1 MSLEYAERLD
11 HYLEQCNQ
19 SEINRL
25 ARRKCSYTVWNDQS
39 LAQKATLFLR
49 NLTDL
54 KEIPSVIILN
64 PSADGGMP
72 HTRASSIIC
81 LPAYYPETKLE
92 ETLKHELVHINQ
104 KQNPSAWID
113 RAEREGWVYIPQSRI
128 PEIWRERCRL
138 NPDTISARFFAWKGR
153 YIPLPLF
160 IREDKPELREIQ
172 VRWYDLIEE
181 TVNSHTPTSF
191 TQKYGTLGAS
201 SIEHP
206 YELWAYH
213 P

>member
-1 MSLEYAERLD
+1 MSLEYAERFD

-25 ARRKCSYTVWNDQS
+25 ARRKCSYTTWNDQS

-49 NLTDL
+49 SLPEL
-54 KEIPSVIILN
+54 KEVPSVIILN

-104 KQNPSAWID
+104 KQNPTA
-113 RAEREGWVYIPQSRI
+113 
-128 PEIWRERCRL
+128 
-138 NPDTISARFFAWKGR
+138 
-153 YIPLPLF
+153 
-160 IREDKPELREIQ
+160 
-172 VRWYDLIEE
+172 
-181 TVNSHTPTSF
+181 
-191 TQKYGTLGAS
+191 
-201 SIEHP
+201 
-206 YELWAYH
+206 
-213 P
+213 